1 MIGPTAGVSEL
12 DRVDNV
18 ERIDVQFAVTGG
30 GIPTADAIRAYAR
43 HALKEATADDA
54 ELTVRI
60 VDEAEIT
67 VLNSEYRGKPAATN
81 VLSFPYEP
89 LPGVKSALIGDVV
102 ICAPVV
108 AAEAIAQ
115 DKSLEAHWAH
125 IVIHGVLHLLGY
137 DHREE
142 AGALAM
148 EDLERRLLAG
158 LGYADPYR
166 HAGPD

>member
-1 MIGPTAGVSEL
+1 M
-12 DRVDNV
+12 
-18 ERIDVQFAVTGG
+18 ERIEIQYAVTGG
-30 GIPTADAIRAYAR
+30 GIPPAETLRAHVR
-43 HALKEATADDA
+43 HALQAAAAEDA
-54 ELTVRI
+54 ELTVRV

-67 VLNSEYRGKPAATN
+67 ALNSAYRGKPGATN
-81 VLSFPYEP
+81 VLSFPYQP
-89 LPGVKSALIGDVV
+89 MPGVDTALIGDVV

-115 DKSLEAHWAH
+115 DKPLEAHWAH
-125 IVIHGVLHLLGY
+125 IVIHGVLHLLGH

-166 HAGPD
+166 PAGPG